1 MALQADHQ
9 AFGELVRRY
18 QTPVF
23 NVCYRI
29 MGERLEAED
38 MTQETFLRAHDRL
51 GTYDADRP
59 FGPWI
64 RRVGANLCLNTIKRR
79 QLTMLPLDEELEGST
94 TRVEERPEVARVYAD
109 PEMAPLRDDAY
120 AERSE
125 AIRDAILELPVQ
137 YRVVIELRHFFDMSY
152 REIAEAV
159 GLPLSDVKSHLFRAR
174 KLLAERL
181 SPDV

>member
-18 QTPVF
+18 QTSVF

-79 QLTMLPLDEELEGST
+79 QLTMLPLDEGLEGST
-94 TRVEERPEVARVYAD
+94 TRVEERPEVARV
-109 PEMAPLRDDAY
+109 Y

>member
-18 QTPVF
+18 QTSVF

-51 GTYDADRP
+51 GTYDPDRP

-94 TRVEERPEVARVYAD
+94 TRVEERPEVARVYA
-109 PEMAPLRDDAY
+109 
-120 AERSE
+120 ERSE

-137 YRVVIELRHFFDMSY
+137 YRIVIELRHFFDMSY
-152 REIAEAV
+152 KEIAEAV

-174 KLLAERL
+174 NLLAERL

>member
-18 QTPVF
+18 QTSVF

-94 TRVEERPEVARVYAD
+94 TRVEERPEVARVN
-109 PEMAPLRDDAY
+109 

>member
-18 QTPVF
+18 QTSVF

-94 TRVEERPEVARVYAD
+94 TRVEERPEVARVYA
-109 PEMAPLRDDAY
+109 
-120 AERSE
+120 ERSE
-125 AIRDAILELPVQ
+125 AIRDAILELPVE

>member
-1 MALQADHQ
+1 MALQAEYQ

-18 QTPVF
+18 QTSVF

-29 MGERLEAED
+29 MGERQEAED
-38 MTQETFLRAHDRL
+38 MTQETFMRAHERL
-51 GTYDADRP
+51 STYDSDRP

-94 TRVEERPEVARVYAD
+94 TKVEERPEAARVH
-109 PEMAPLRDDAY
+109 

-125 AIRDAILELPVQ
+125 AIRDAILELPVH

-152 REIAEAV
+152 KEIAEAV

>member
-94 TRVEERPEVARVYAD
+94 TRVEERPEVARVYA
-109 PEMAPLRDDAY
+109 
-120 AERSE
+120 ERSE

>member
-1 MALQADHQ
+1 MALQAEYQ

-18 QTPVF
+18 QTSVF

-29 MGERLEAED
+29 MGERQEAED
-38 MTQETFLRAHDRL
+38 MTQETFLRAHERL
-51 GTYDADRP
+51 STYDMDRP

-64 RRVGANLCLNTIKRR
+64 RRVGANLCLNTLKRR
-79 QLTMLPLDEELEGST
+79 RLTILPLDEELEGST
-94 TRVEERPEVARVYAD
+94 PKVEERPEVARVH
-109 PEMAPLRDDAY
+109 

-125 AIRDAILELPVQ
+125 AIRDAILELPVH
-137 YRVVIELRHFFDMSY
+137 YRIVIELRHFFDMSY
-152 REIAEAV
+152 KEIADAV

>member
-18 QTPVF
+18 QTSVF

-79 QLTMLPLDEELEGST
+79 QLTMLPLDEGLEGST
-94 TRVEERPEVARVYAD
+94 TRVEERPEVARVN
-109 PEMAPLRDDAY
+109 

>member
-1 MALQADHQ
+1 MLDHSDRSLVSMALQADHQ

-18 QTPVF
+18 QTSVF

-29 MGERLEAED
+29 MGERQEAED

-51 GTYDADRP
+51 GTYDPDRP

-94 TRVEERPEVARVYAD
+94 TRVEERPEVARVYA
-109 PEMAPLRDDAY
+109 
-120 AERSE
+120 ERSE

-137 YRVVIELRHFFDMSY
+137 YRIVIELRHFFDMSY
-152 REIAEAV
+152 KEIAEAV

-174 KLLAERL
+174 NLLAERL

>member
-1 MALQADHQ
+1 MQEHSDRSLVEMALHGEHQ

-18 QTPVF
+18 QRSVF

-29 MGERLEAED
+29 AGERQEAED

-51 GTYDADRP
+51 STYDPDRP

-64 RRVGANLCLNTIKRR
+64 RRVGANLCLNSIKRQR
-79 QLTMLPLDEELEGST
+79 LIVLPLDEELEGST
-94 TRVEERPEVARVYAD
+94 KKVSERPELARV
-109 PEMAPLRDDAY
+109 Y

-125 AIRDAILELPVQ
+125 AIRDAILSLPGP

-152 REIAEAV
+152 KEIAEAAD
-159 GLPLSDVKSHLFRAR
+159 LSMSDVKSHLFRAR

-181 SPDV
+181 TVDV

>member
-1 MALQADHQ
+1 MLELSDRSLVTMALGGDKQAY
-9 AFGELVRRY
+9 GELVKRY
-18 QTPVF
+18 QTSVF

-38 MTQETFLRAHDRL
+38 MTQETFLRAHNRL
-51 GTYDADRP
+51 ETYDPDRP

-64 RRVGANLCLNTIKRR
+64 RRVGANMSLNTLKRR
-79 QLTMLPLDEELEGST
+79 KFTLFPLEDELEGSIQN
-94 TRVEERPEVARVYAD
+94 VAERPELARVQ
-109 PEMAPLRDDAY
+109 

-125 AIRDAILELPVQ
+125 AIREAILDLPAS

-152 REIAEAV
+152 KDIAEAV

-181 SPDV
+181 SPHV

>member
-1 MALQADHQ
+1 MALQAEYQ

-18 QTPVF
+18 QTSVF

-38 MTQETFLRAHDRL
+38 MTQETFLRAHERL
-51 GTYDADRP
+51 STYDPDRP

-94 TRVEERPEVARVYAD
+94 TKVDERPEVARV
-109 PEMAPLRDDAY
+109 Y

-125 AIRDAILELPVQ
+125 AIRDAILELPVH

-152 REIAEAV
+152 KEIAEAV
-159 GLPLSDVKSHLFRAR
+159 DLPLSDVKSHLFRAR

>member
-18 QTPVF
+18 QTSVF

-94 TRVEERPEVARVYAD
+94 TRVEERPEVARVYA
-109 PEMAPLRDDAY
+109 
-120 AERSE
+120 ERSE

>member
-1 MALQADHQ
+1 MALQAEYQ

-18 QTPVF
+18 QTSVF

-29 MGERLEAED
+29 MGERQEAED
-38 MTQETFLRAHDRL
+38 MTQETFLRAHERL
-51 GTYDADRP
+51 RTYDPDRP

-64 RRVGANLCLNTIKRR
+64 RRVGANLCLNTIKRQR
-79 QLTMLPLDEELEGST
+79 LATLPLDEELEGST
-94 TRVEERPEVARVYAD
+94 TKVEERPEAARVF
-109 PEMAPLRDDAY
+109 

-152 REIAEAV
+152 KEIAEAV

-174 KLLAERL
+174 RLLAARL